1 MVDSKVLL
9 LVELKVYQLVVARA
23 DGKAVVMAVNSG
35 QRMVDKKVAEMVVMM
50 VVTRVGAQVLL
61 KVDVTVALMVEKL
74 ATA

>member
-1 MVDSKVLL
+1 MVDPKVLL

>member
-1 MVDSKVLL
+1 
-9 LVELKVYQLVVARA
+9 
-23 DGKAVVMAVNSG
+23 MAVNSG

>member
-61 KVDVTVALMVEKL
+61 KVDVTVASMVEKL

>member
-1 MVDSKVLL
+1 M
-9 LVELKVYQLVVARA
+9 KVYRLVVARA
-23 DGKAVVMAVNSG
+23 DGKAAVMAVNLG
-35 QRMVDKKVAEMVVMM
+35 VKMVDKKVAEMVALM

>member
-1 MVDSKVLL
+1 M
-9 LVELKVYQLVVARA
+9 KVYRLVVARA
-23 DGKAVVMAVNSG
+23 DGKAAVMAVNSG
-35 QRMVDKKVAEMVVMM
+35 VKMVDKKVAEMVVMM